1 MVFWGVVFKGLF
13 SVLSR
18 KLFLVDLLK
27 KCVMLF
33 NVDRT
38 VAKVFVLEVSTKSNI
53 SIRADKDDKGDE
65 MSGSVLR
72 DGLGSPI

>member
-27 KCVMLF
+27 KCVMF

-38 VAKVFVLEVSTKSNI
+38 VGKVFVLEVSTKSNI
-53 SIRADKDDKGDE
+53 SIRAGKDDKGDD

>member
-27 KCVMLF
+27 KCVMF

-38 VAKVFVLEVSTKSNI
+38 VGKVFVLEVSTKSNI